1 MKFINKYT
9 FKKPSYRLIFYIA
22 LSLIISYIILDA
34 SQSKITWKEFWNYF
48 IIKTPKHWPAF
59 SDILHIQSSLI
70 CKLSGIDPFI
80 TNPCEF
86 KNIRYQYP
94 ITWLFVFEYLNLDN
108 ENNFRIFIFFIL
120 SFLFLT
126 YFLLLKISKNKFNKI
141 ILILL
146 FFSTSSTLVIER
158 GNVDLIIFSLTFLIV
173 LIPSYYM
180 SLLIISGLSLLK
192 IYPFFLFFYLLAK
205 KDKKII
211 TISIMLLVIY
221 FIYEVSIAKYIDK
234 NHSIMALSQSYGVQ
248 SITEGIFKTLE
259 KTNFAFI
266 TENQKNLIR
275 LICSLVF
282 LLISILFFLTGI
294 NSNKKIEFLKKD
306 IQKNLFTLGATI
318 YIGSYIFYSNVDY
331 RLIFLFFTIP
341 FMENFSKKV
350 NYAYCFSIFIISNSF
365 FLSFAPLT
373 IEHIIY
379 TSILYLIKLFLVFF
393 LAFYLGIL
401 NKDFFKLKS

>member
-126 YFLLLKISKNKFNKI
+126 YFLLLEISKNKFNKI

-173 LIPSYYM
+173 LIPSYYT

-266 TENQKNLIR
+266 TENQKNIIR

-294 NSNKKIEFLKKD
+294 NSNKKIDFLNKD

-331 RLIFLFFTIP
+331 RLIFL
-341 FMENFSKKV
+341 
-350 NYAYCFSIFIISNSF
+350 
-365 FLSFAPLT
+365 
-373 IEHIIY
+373 
-379 TSILYLIKLFLVFF
+379 
-393 LAFYLGIL
+393 
-401 NKDFFKLKS
+401 

>member
-86 KNIRYQYP
+86 YNIRYQYP

-126 YFLLLKISKNKFNKI
+126 YFLLLEISKNKFNKI

-146 FFSTSSTLVIER
+146 FFF
-158 GNVDLIIFSLTFLIV
+158 N
-173 LIPSYYM
+173 
-180 SLLIISGLSLLK
+180 
-192 IYPFFLFFYLLAK
+192 
-205 KDKKII
+205 
-211 TISIMLLVIY
+211 
-221 FIYEVSIAKYIDK
+221 FIYVSDRKRQCRSHNFFINFFNSPYSLILYVFINYIW
-234 NHSIMALSQSYGVQ
+234 V
-248 SITEGIFKTLE
+248 IFV
-259 KTNFAFI
+259 
-266 TENQKNLIR
+266 KNL
-275 LICSLVF
+275 S
-282 LLISILFFLTGI
+282 FF
-294 NSNKKIEFLKKD
+294 S
-306 IQKNLFTLGATI
+306 
-318 YIGSYIFYSNVDY
+318 
-331 RLIFLFFTIP
+331 IFLFI
-341 FMENFSKKV
+341 SKKRQKDNYYI
-350 NYAYCFSIFIISNSF
+350 NYAFS
-365 FLSFAPLT
+365 
-373 IEHIIY
+373 
-379 TSILYLIKLFLVFF
+379 YL
-393 LAFYLGIL
+393 FYL
-401 NKDFFKLKS
+401 

>member
-1 MKFINKYT
+1 MKFINKYNY
-9 FKKPSYRLIFYIA
+9 KKPPYRLIFYIA
-22 LSLIISYIILDA
+22 LSLIISYIILNA
-34 SQSKITWKEFWNYF
+34 SQSKITWYEFWNYF
-48 IIKTPKHWPAF
+48 IIKIPKQWPAF
-59 SDILHIQSSLI
+59 GDIYHIQSSLI
-70 CKLSGIDPFI
+70 CKLSGIDPLI

-86 KNIRYQYP
+86 YNIRYQYP
-94 ITWLFVFEYLNLDN
+94 ITWLFVFEYLNLDI
-108 ENNFRIFIFFIL
+108 EDNFRIFLFFFF

-126 YFLLLKISKNKFNKI
+126 YFFFLLVRIASP
-141 ILILL
+141 L

-158 GNVDLIIFSLTFLIV
+158 GNVDLLIFSLTFLIV
-173 LIPSYYM
+173 LFPSYYI
-180 SLLIISGLSLLK
+180 SLFIISGLSLLK

-259 KTNFAFI
+259 KINYAFI
-266 TENQKNLIR
+266 TENQKNIIR
-275 LICSLVF
+275 LISSLVF
-282 LLISILFFLTGI
+282 LLICILFFLIGI
-294 NSNKKIEFLKKD
+294 NSKKKIEFLNKN

-318 YIGSYIFYSNVDY
+318 YIGSFIFYSNVDY

-341 FMENFSKKV
+341 FMENFSKKI
-350 NYAYCFSIFIISNSF
+350 NYSYCFLIFIISNSF
-365 FLSFAPLT
+365 FLSFTPLT

-379 TSILYLIKLFLVFF
+379 TSMLYSIKLFLVFF
-393 LAFYLGIL
+393 LAYYLGIL
-401 NKDFFKLKS
+401 NKDFFKLKT